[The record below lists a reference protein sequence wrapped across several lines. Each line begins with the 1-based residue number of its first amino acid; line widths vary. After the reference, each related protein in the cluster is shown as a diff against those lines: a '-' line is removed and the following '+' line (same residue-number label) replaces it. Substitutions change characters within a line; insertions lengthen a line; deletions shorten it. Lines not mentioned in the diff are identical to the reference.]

1 MVRKV
6 IYLEIAVED
15 LASVYRYISRDSV
28 KYAKLEVKKIKAFC
42 ESLKKQPLKGKFY
55 QTMRGNDVRSAV
67 FRNYIIFYV
76 NGAEGQI
83 SILTIHHHSR
93 LFSNNPALWDED

>member
-1 MVRKV
+1 MVKKV
-6 IYLEIAVED
+6 IYLEIAVGD
-15 LASVYRYISRDSV
+15 LASIYSYISRDSI

-42 ESLKKQPLKGKFY
+42 ESLKTQPLKGKFY

-93 LFSNNPALWDED
+93 LFSNNPALEDED